1 MTARFKVCMLG
12 DFGVGKT
19 SLVRRHVEGVF
30 DPTYHTTLGVNVYK
44 HVEEPAAQGAGA
56 ERVEQLLWDI
66 EGGLQ
71 REALL
76 DSYLR
81 GASGA
86 VVVGDVTREDA
97 VATMRENAER
107 FRRAR
112 PGRPVVFALNKI
124 DLVGGAATVE
134 GGAELAAEF
143 GGSLEYTSA
152 ATGEAVA
159 QLFRTLAARMLT
171 VGG

>member
-1 MTARFKVCMLG
+1 MTARLKVCMLG

-19 SLVRRHVEGVF
+19 SLVRRYVEGIF
-30 DPTYHTTLGVNVYK
+30 DPTYQTTLGVNVYK
-44 HVEEPAAQGAGA
+44 RADEIGAQGGSAQ
-56 ERVEQLLWDI
+56 RVEQVLWDI

-71 REALL
+71 RESLL

-86 VVVGDVTREDA
+86 IVVGDVTREDA
-97 VATMRENAER
+97 VATMRENAQR

-124 DLVGGAATVE
+124 DLVGGAAKLE
-134 GGAELAAEF
+134 GAEELAAEF
-143 GGSLEYTSA
+143 GGELAYTSA
-152 ATGEAVA
+152 ATGEAVGK
-159 QLFRTLAARMLT
+159 LFRALAARMLA